1 VRLES
6 AVDAQQEA
14 KVAALEK
21 GQPVVR
27 VTLVDVY
34 DLGQEFFR
42 WKIATA
48 VFRQGRRT

>member
-1 VRLES
+1 
-6 AVDAQQEA
+6 
-14 KVAALEK
+14 
-21 GQPVVR
+21 
-27 VTLVDVY
+27 VDVY